1 MSSGPPAN
9 IVINI
14 TSSRIL
20 AFSWNA
26 PVDPKQRHGAVVLT
40 SITCEA
46 ELDHEGAS
54 TGHSVSDYSFGDERT
69 NTLDGFLPYN
79 TYNCCVS
86 VRTSLATSPSV
97 CQEARTPEDG
107 T

>member
-1 MSSGPPAN
+1 MTSSGPPAN

-20 AFSWNA
+20 IFSWDVPA
-26 PVDPKQRHGAVVLT
+26 DPKQRHGTVVLS

-46 ELDHEGAS
+46 ERTS
-54 TGHSVSDYSFGDERT
+54 GHRFSGYSFGNERT
-69 NTLDGFLPYN
+69 ATLDGLIPYN

-86 VRTSLATSPSV
+86 VRTTLATSPSV
-97 CQEARTPEDG
+97 CQNARTPEDG